1 MRTTVNLDKHLV
13 DELLEATGLRK
24 TSDLIARALMEMRER
39 EAARSLIALG
49 GSDPSAWAPNEGED

>member
-1 MRTTVNLDKHLV
+1 
-13 DELLEATGLRK
+13 LLEATGIRK